1 MRDSERGKASLGS
14 RVSNQESRKE
24 VDNAKEGGSTGIAAS
39 QSTEKLDR
47 AATANLKKRT
57 EVRRD

>member
-1 MRDSERGKASLGS
+1 MS

-24 VDNAKEGGSTGIAAS
+24 LDNAKEGGSTGIAAN
-39 QSTEKLDR
+39 QSTEKPDC
-47 AATANLKKRT
+47 AATAKLKKKRT